1 LIIDLEGNRVS
12 STAGGVTTRYLVDMQ
27 PPLAQVVAATVGS
40 DVTRYVHTPF
50 GLLSQKDN
58 AGNWEWMLADGLG
71 NIRSVVDN
79 MLTVKE
85 HRHYDPYGNLYAG
98 AMAETPFGFTGEW
111 RDGGTGMYYLRARF
125 YNPANGAFVSQ
136 DALETPNRYAYVGGN
151 VVNRVDPSGM
161 QAVCIA
167 GVTCPITPITPGDL
181 PFDFDPPI
189 SGVPNWGD
197 ALGLELCLW
206 VNSGMCIRPETPE
219 GLESSYLLQLI
230 EGWS

>member
-1 LIIDLEGNRVS
+1 
-12 STAGGVTTRYLVDMQ
+12 VTVL
-27 PPLAQVVAATVGS
+27 
-40 DVTRYVHTPF
+40 
-50 GLLSQKDN
+50 
-58 AGNWEWMLADGLG
+58 
-71 NIRSVVDN
+71 
-79 MLTVKE
+79 E
-85 HRHYDPYGNLYAG
+85 HRYYDPYGNLYAG

-125 YNPANGAFVSQ
+125 YNPAHGAFVSQ
-136 DALETPNRYAYVGGN
+136 DVLETPNRYAYVAGN